1 MAKLA
6 DESESFESHTIS
18 GLLRGAPDLTSNI
31 NHVESMF
38 QPASEESTWL
48 RYFALYC
55 FWIFPTV
62 SDPGELIPRPGKD
75 ERFDEIV
82 EEINLLEKDLEKE
95 LKKFEKSLKS
105 VKTLEPSDITV
116 Y

>member
-1 MAKLA
+1 MTKLA

-48 RYFALYC
+48 RFFTLYKV
-55 FWIFPTV
+55 PV
-62 SDPGELIPRPGKD
+62 
-75 ERFDEIV
+75 
-82 EEINLLEKDLEKE
+82 
-95 LKKFEKSLKS
+95 FESSQLF
-105 VKTLEPSDITV
+105 
-116 Y
+116 